1 MPRTQPRQAS
11 RPPRTRKRR
20 DKRHGIQLQCPRRGI
35 QAHQLAGS
43 GHLARRAQAAG
54 APYRRGGDPGG
65 GVLRRYA
72 VADRRARERP
82 RAGEQAEGRVPRQEE
97 TGGQPRPAPPAAAR
111 DRYPV
116 RRAAAATAEPLAD
129 GRAAR
134 RHQPGGSRPRPAV
147 RFVQAGPLRDGARVL
162 RGAADPG
169 EGRRQLPRHGRFR
182 ERRGAAVAHRHAE
195 RRVDPGRQGRHPHH
209 GCRGKDLPLSRRRG
223 SGGAAQVGAGE
234 ERPLD
239 DPSPRPHR
247 AIRGRRRAW
256 RLRRGGA
263 RRSEA
268 GACGADEGR
277 ARARR
282 AAAAGQALRAGAL
295 YGGGADR
302 PVPSRA
308 HRRRGGRQPRRRQ
321 QARARSE
328 PAEGAA
334 RVVSAGVDPDARHD
348 HPEQGGVR
356 AGQGRPEPLPR
367 AKGELHG
374 PELRSGH
381 GHRRRRDQPEGA
393 GPGQRRGMGGAH
405 QRAATGGG
413 QTMNTKTMKAVY
425 GFALWLAAFGLA
437 TAQSNSIESFE
448 VTQVGGKTIVRSTT
462 KDPLRNVPPNFA
474 VASPARIAFDF
485 PNTVNALGRASQDIG
500 QGELRSMNLVQ
511 GSERTRLVLNLRR
524 PVAHEASLDGGA
536 LVISLSEPAVA
547 QTAPGGQIAHFAEGK
562 AEARHA
568 IRDVD
573 FRRGRAGEGRVVV
586 DLSDT
591 STGIDIRQQGQNIIV
606 EFIKTA
612 LPDNLRRRLD
622 VIDFGTPVTTVST
635 FPQGENVRMVI
646 EPKGQWEHNAYQTD
660 TQFVVEVKPVVAD
673 PSREGQRGRYT
684 GEKLSLNFQNVEVRA
699 VLNVIADFTDL
710 NIITSDT
717 VTGNIT
723 LRLKDVPWDQALEI
737 ILQTRGLDSRRSGN
751 VVWIAPRDELATR
764 EKLALEA
771 TQQISDLEQTRT
783 EAFQMNYQK
792 AADVQKLLSDPS
804 QRILSKRGSAVVD
817 ARTNTL
823 FIQDTPSHLE
833 EVRRLI
839 AKIDVAVRQVMI
851 EARIVE
857 ANDSFSKNLGVRF
870 GYAET
875 QNNGRNIGGLRPVIG
890 AELLNTQQL
899 AQLPTATTPSPT
911 LSSPQGVQVGLPATG
926 FNNFQAGQLSFVLF
940 NQSLS
945 RTLSLEL
952 SALEADGK
960 GKIISSP
967 RVLTAN
973 QVEALIEQGT
983 EIPYQQASSSGATTT
998 GFRKAN
1004 LALKVKPQ
1012 STPDDNIIMTLDV
1025 NKDQVGATTPAG
1037 VQINTKHVKTEV
1049 LVENG
1054 GTVVIGG
1061 IYEQNDRTDITKV
1074 PVLGDLPVIGW
1085 LFKNTTL

>member
-1 MPRTQPRQAS
+1 MPWRGPSATS
-11 RPPRTRKRR
+11 TKRKWRR
-20 DKRHGIQLQCPRRGI
+20 
-35 QAHQLAGS
+35 S
-43 GHLARRAQAAG
+43 AR
-54 APYRRGGDPGG
+54 
-65 GVLRRYA
+65 
-72 VADRRARERP
+72 
-82 RAGEQAEGRVPRQEE
+82 
-97 TGGQPRPAPPAAAR
+97 
-111 DRYPV
+111 
-116 RRAAAATAEPLAD
+116 
-129 GRAAR
+129 
-134 RHQPGGSRPRPAV
+134 
-147 RFVQAGPLRDGARVL
+147 
-162 RGAADPG
+162 
-169 EGRRQLPRHGRFR
+169 
-182 ERRGAAVAHRHAE
+182 
-195 RRVDPGRQGRHPHH
+195 
-209 GCRGKDLPLSRRRG
+209 RRRG
-223 SGGAAQVGAGE
+223 ERADDAHSRRHRGAG
-234 ERPLD
+234 
-239 DPSPRPHR
+239 
-247 AIRGRRRAW
+247 GRRGAW
-256 RLRRGGA
+256 RLRRRGA

-268 GACGADEGR
+268 GACAADEGR
-277 ARARR
+277 ARAGR

-295 YGGGADR
+295 HGGGADR

-308 HRRRGGRQPRRRQ
+308 HRRRGGREPRQRQ
-321 QARARSE
+321 QAGARSE

-334 RVVSAGVDPDARHD
+334 RVVSARIDPDARHD

-425 GFALWLAAFGLA
+425 GFALWLAGIGLA
-437 TAQSNSIESFE
+437 LAQSNSIESFE
-448 VTQVGGKTIVRSTT
+448 VSQQAGKTIVRITT
-462 KDPLRNVPPNFA
+462 REPLRNVPPNFA

-485 PNTVNALGRASQDIG
+485 PNTVNSLGRASQDIG

-591 STGIDIRQQGQNIIV
+591 STGIDIRQQGQNVIV

-660 TQFVVEVKPVVAD
+660 TQFVVEVKPVVPD

-717 VTGNIT
+717 VAGNIT

-751 VVWIAPRDELATR
+751 VIWIAPRDELATR

-771 TQQISDLEQTRT
+771 QQQISDLEQTRT
-783 EAFQMNYQK
+783 ETFAMSYQK
-792 AADVQKLLSDPS
+792 AADVQKLLSDPT

-817 ARTNTL
+817 ARTNKL
-823 FIQDTPSHLE
+823 FVQDTPTHLE
-833 EVRRLI
+833 EVRRLL

-857 ANDSFSKNLGVRF
+857 ANDSFSRNLGARF
-870 GYAET
+870 GYTESAST
-875 QNNGRNIGGLRPVIG
+875 GRNIGGLKPVIG
-890 AELLNTQQL
+890 GNLGTTQ
-899 AQLPTATTPSPT
+899 AAAGTG
-911 LSSPQGVQVGLPATG
+911 LSTGVPIDIPPGGLQSSLPANG
-926 FNNFQAGQLSFVLF
+926 LNAFQAGQFSFVLF
-940 NQSLS
+940 NASLS
-945 RTLSLEL
+945 RILSIEI
-952 SALEADGK
+952 SAMEADGK

-983 EIPYQQASSSGATTT
+983 EIPYQQASSSGATAVA
-998 GFRKAN
+998 FRKAN
-1004 LALKVKPQ
+1004 LSLKVKPQ
-1012 STPDDNIIMTLDV
+1012 ITPDDNIIMSLDV
-1025 NKDQVGATTPAG
+1025 NKDQPGAVTDQG

-1061 IYEQNDRTDITKV
+1061 IYEQTDRTDITRI
-1074 PVLGDLPVIGW
+1074 PFFGELPFLGF
-1085 LFKNTTL
+1085 LFRNNTSLTNKTELLVFIT